1 MLTNLTED
9 GHLTW
14 NCHYCHTEQTVHVSH
29 AHVQRTSPTCVVLPA
44 CPECFARNGSSTR
57 TTLTVVF
64 PQEELTPE
72 FSARPCVIH
81 HQNLVPHLQAHGKVY
96 TPHDPAVEEATQ
108 REQHK
113 ALILEVLKEQ
123 GVVPRAES
131 TMP

>member
-1 MLTNLTED
+1 MLTNLTDD
-9 GHLTW
+9 GNMTW
-14 NCHYCHTEQTVHVSH
+14 TCYYCRKEQTVHVSH
-29 AHVQRTSPTCVVLPA
+29 EHVQYTSPTCVVLPP

-72 FSARPCVIH
+72 FSARPCVTH
-81 HQNLVPHLQAHGKVY
+81 HQNLVSHLQAHGKVY
-96 TPHDPAVEEATQ
+96 TPPDPAVGEQAQ

-123 GVVPRAES
+123 GVVPQS
-131 TMP
+131 LIS